1 MNNYFYEMA
10 AFLPE
15 DVVVSLIGILRNSEK
30 ELLCKSIK
38 DKELILD
45 LLKSRVK
52 VLPNWLSQTIQD
64 NTIILTEKKIY
75 EEPDWICIYNPFNQQ
90 TVRVYEVYFEL
101 DVVSDYDKT
110 TLSLMGITL
119 TLLNAYVDKHMV
131 LAKENRHELF
141 YAEMVVMFGMFYE
154 SLETK
159 WSHDAMNKIR
169 EKANKSETATAVLE
183 LLSLKLK
190 TGDLA

>member
-159 WSHDAMNKIR
+159 WSQDAMNKIR

>member
-141 YAEMVVMFGMFYE
+141 YAEMVVMFGMFYD

-159 WSHDAMNKIR
+159 WSQDAMNKIR